1 SSKLTIDDATFVIG
15 GQATNLWAWFY
26 QDRAPELSSSSE
38 LTSKYIDYFGTKKAA
53 ESLRGAWWEGLSS
66 KCRRYEY
73 AKHGSSRGRGQRKE
87 VADRLHARRSW
98 SHKTRVG
105 KRRFDRSP
113 RGRFGRK
120 AAPGRRCCHASSP
133 LPQESSR
140 EYATA

>member
-1 SSKLTIDDATFVIG
+1 MM
-15 GQATNLWAWFY
+15 
-26 QDRAPELSSSSE
+26 P
-38 LTSKYIDYFGTKKAA
+38 FGTKKAA
-53 ESLRGAWWEGLSS
+53 ESLARGLVGRSIS
-66 KCRRYEY
+66 RQYEY

-87 VADRLHARRSW
+87 GAYRLHARRSG

-140 EYATA
+140 EYATAVVGAVLRVDRQLV